1 MTCFIQILNTSS
13 RYKSS
18 CNTVMAETMVEE
30 EGPICKI
37 EMVSRNR
44 ADCVGKI
51 STDFD
56 ETDNSCRPMLK
67 CKTGMKKK
75 KKKYPRRE
83 CEEVATGE
91 EEKCVDM
98 VKLKKEKHKAKQC
111 SFHPKTMCNPV
122 EGRECRMVKKKVCHY
137 LNS

>member
-1 MTCFIQILNTSS
+1 M
-13 RYKSS
+13 
-18 CNTVMAETMVEE
+18 EE
-30 EGPICKI
+30 EGPICRI

-44 ADCVGKI
+44 TDCVGKI
-51 STDFD
+51 NADFE

-67 CKTGMKKK
+67 CKIGMKKK
-75 KKKYPRRE
+75 MKTYPRTE

-98 VKLKKEKHKAKQC
+98 VKLKKEKHKAKHC

-122 EGRECRMVKKKVCHY
+122 KGRKCKKVKKKMCDY
-137 LNS
+137 LDSQKA